1 MVFLPNFKKRI
12 GAKFHK
18 IFLERFEY
26 IRKEIP
32 NQIVE
37 EKEKTIIPN
46 IVYQT
51 WINKELPWR
60 MWKEIKKFHQMILMT
75 LGE

>member
-37 EKEKTIIPN
+37 ESEKTIIPN

-51 WINKELPWR
+51 WINK
-60 MWKEIKKFHQMILMT
+60 
-75 LGE
+75 

>member
-37 EKEKTIIPN
+37 ENEKNIIPN
-46 IVYQT
+46 
-51 WINKELPWR
+51 PFD
-60 MWKEIKKFHQMILMT
+60 EIFDTVSSQIKNGKYRS
-75 LGE
+75 